1 MEFGIWN
8 PVEEMEKI
16 KWKRHF
22 EIVLMGKENNAAS
35 SKRCKR
41 SQSGTEAR
49 RSLHQR
55 VSE

>member
-8 PVEEMEKI
+8 PVEEMEKK

-22 EIVLMGKENNAAS
+22 ETVLMGKENNAAS